1 MKYSNYLSLKN
12 YSAAKYNSLNNL
24 VNSKLIKDRM
34 NEKLTTINSDIDEL
48 YKKYQL
54 AKQER
59 IDKEKSQKNLV
70 NRINFLVDEEK
81 KMSKKCEIQLR
92 KINNLK
98 KMNSNIHKNNLTQK
112 SPVSRKKT
120 YDFVNHSTEN
130 VSNRKKIKNYIIQN
144 KNNKITT
151 PDKNDNE
158 LEENSNTNITN
169 NICIIINN
177 NKNKNKN
184 KENYNIHS
192 NNISKTINSEIGINN
207 KIRYKKNKKIIK
219 SSFQNKS
226 NKSAFLTESKK
237 TETLNKNN
245 TPKFKQ
251 PITNDKNSQNMD
263 NNDMEKSQEIQLN
276 KSQDILVIKAN
287 QGFYFRNIN
296 NSNYINKNN
305 KNKNLEENKDESN
318 NSFLCRTTT
327 NKKQRHFELKKPR
340 IDEKRN
346 DSDVALTENYLHAN
360 KTLTFNKIIEFKKKF
375 LGINSID
382 SSNAKEEIN
391 NSAKKEIPKK
401 NSNENKQVV
410 KSYKEEKT
418 KFNSRIRKQ
427 NELNNTTKTI
437 IYNKLNIKSALKN
450 NVKKK
455 EKPKPVVTEKQTT
468 GNLLKNLDIINN
480 KNKKNE
486 EEITNSYKFLIKPKK
501 VTRRKKNISIDTE
514 NYDLENHP
522 KTIITQNEN
531 CDKVLINP
539 DKRIIKIIRKIQE
552 PKDFR
557 NEEEISKSTINNSPK
572 EDKNKKEKK
581 IEKEKTNIIIPKN
594 EIETLRR
601 INNKIE
607 NYKKNYQRNL
617 LRRRNL
623 HRNLHYKANSETK
636 RKRFYSKSHYSS
648 IGSFSDVRK
657 NILDGKNKRKSS
669 YSIKSHKFKK

>member
-1 MKYSNYLSLKN
+1 M
-12 YSAAKYNSLNNL
+12 
-24 VNSKLIKDRM
+24 
-34 NEKLTTINSDIDEL
+34 
-48 YKKYQL
+48 
-54 AKQER
+54 
-59 IDKEKSQKNLV
+59 
-70 NRINFLVDEEK
+70 
-81 KMSKKCEIQLR
+81 
-92 KINNLK
+92 
-98 KMNSNIHKNNLTQK
+98 
-112 SPVSRKKT
+112 
-120 YDFVNHSTEN
+120 
-130 VSNRKKIKNYIIQN
+130 
-144 KNNKITT
+144 
-151 PDKNDNE
+151 
-158 LEENSNTNITN
+158 
-169 NICIIINN
+169 
-177 NKNKNKN
+177 
-184 KENYNIHS
+184 
-192 NNISKTINSEIGINN
+192 
-207 KIRYKKNKKIIK
+207 
-219 SSFQNKS
+219 
-226 NKSAFLTESKK
+226 
-237 TETLNKNN
+237 
-245 TPKFKQ
+245 
-251 PITNDKNSQNMD
+251 
-263 NNDMEKSQEIQLN
+263 
-276 KSQDILVIKAN
+276 
-287 QGFYFRNIN
+287 
-296 NSNYINKNN
+296 
-305 KNKNLEENKDESN
+305 
-318 NSFLCRTTT
+318 
-327 NKKQRHFELKKPR
+327 
-340 IDEKRN
+340 
-346 DSDVALTENYLHAN
+346 
-360 KTLTFNKIIEFKKKF
+360 
-375 LGINSID
+375 GINSID

-581 IEKEKTNIIIPKN
+581 IEKEKTNIIIPKK